1 MKFITASLNQGYQNR
16 ALTQQF
22 QTAGYDPVDAMNKA
36 YALLKEIVRREAYV
50 MAFNDAFLT
59 VSIAL
64 LSAAV
69 LVWLCRKTI
78 AKEESVAH

>member
-1 MKFITASLNQGYQNR
+1 
-16 ALTQQF
+16 
-22 QTAGYDPVDAMNKA
+22 MNKA